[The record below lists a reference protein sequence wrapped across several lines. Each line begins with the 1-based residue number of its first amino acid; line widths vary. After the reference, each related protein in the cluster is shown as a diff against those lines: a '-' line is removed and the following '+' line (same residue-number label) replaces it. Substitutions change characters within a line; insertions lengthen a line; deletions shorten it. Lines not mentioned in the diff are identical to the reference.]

1 MEQRPSPGPASVER
15 EQMIVA
21 GGRQLRT
28 ASFGKFEADCLT
40 LVLMH
45 GGLDCIAT
53 WKDFPKALH
62 IATGLSVLAY
72 DRWGY
77 GGSERLEGRRS
88 PDYRRQEAGPTLG
101 EVLRHFGIRR
111 AVLVGHSDGGAM
123 ALLAAAA
130 HPEIVRGVLGLA
142 PQLLM
147 HPVCEQCMQAARQ
160 AFEAGDLRQRLARY
174 HGDNTES
181 MFYGWYGA
189 WCSAEGAAWSMVREL
204 GEVSC
209 TTSVIFGLD
218 DEYGHKPHLEVLIPA
233 FNAPLEILTLSAC
246 GHHPHH
252 QARAEVLAAVQRLL
266 GRIGG

>member
-88 PDYRRQEAGPTLG
+88 PDYRRQELQKLANVRPLG
-101 EVLRHFGIRR
+101 TR
-111 AVLVGHSDGGAM
+111 GA
-123 ALLAAAA
+123 
-130 HPEIVRGVLGLA
+130 
-142 PQLLM
+142 
-147 HPVCEQCMQAARQ
+147 
-160 AFEAGDLRQRLARY
+160 
-174 HGDNTES
+174 HGES
-181 MFYGWYGA
+181 K
-189 WCSAEGAAWSMVREL
+189 
-204 GEVSC
+204 VSK
-209 TTSVIFGLD
+209 T
-218 DEYGHKPHLEVLIPA
+218 
-233 FNAPLEILTLSAC
+233 
-246 GHHPHH
+246 
-252 QARAEVLAAVQRLL
+252 
-266 GRIGG
+266 